1 MRTGMEALATRE
13 GAKEAGLASLAQV
26 ASLLPGSPL
35 HLSLC
40 LTFIP
45 SACFPIS
52 EWGLPPILPDP
63 YLCPA
68 QGLT

>member
-1 MRTGMEALATRE
+1 MEASATGE
-13 GAKEAGLASLAQV
+13 GAKEARLASLAQV
-26 ASLLPGSPL
+26 ACLLPGSPL

-45 SACFPIS
+45 SACFSIS
-52 EWGLPPILPDP
+52 EWGLPPILPGP
-63 YLCPA
+63 CLHPA